1 VDPAKYSVSKT
12 TMNICEEIVESD
24 SFVRE
29 YLIVLRNIFVYTSS
43 FLFISLITAINVLL
57 FKFKFKKHLLY

>member
-1 VDPAKYSVSKT
+1 MDPAKYSVSKT